1 MSRRRRLL
9 RLYVRA
15 GRVYWAWAPTLLAL
29 AVLVFVPLGF
39 LDGLLHGVD
48 TSALTLSSGL
58 RVASFVLAWAAVT
71 ASSLFGEVFFSG
83 AIAASLTH
91 PEDQEAPGFMRL
103 ARHISYG
110 KLIAVDILFTAAVVV
125 GLVGLLVGALLVY
138 VYLGLAGPLVEIE
151 KHSVLGGFRR
161 SFDLVRGH
169 FWMVFAVLI
178 PIEILGDAI
187 NGAIVGLCHD
197 ALGHGFFAAWVG
209 ESLGNIVT
217 TPPLAVVIVLLT
229 LELIHHHD
237 GAGPALN
244 RRPEPITTVPET
256 A

>member
-9 RLYVRA
+9 RLYART
-15 GRVYWAWAPTLLAL
+15 GRVYRAWAPTLLAL

-39 LDGLLHGVD
+39 LDALLHGVD
-48 TSALTLSSGL
+48 TSALSVSSGL
-58 RVASFVLAWAAVT
+58 KVASFVIAWAAVT

-91 PEDQEAPGFMRL
+91 PEDEEPPNFLEL

-110 KLIAVDILFTAAVVV
+110 KLIVVDILFTAAVVV
-125 GLVGLLVGALLVY
+125 GLIGILVGSFIVFI
-138 VYLGLAGPLVEIE
+138 YLGLAGPIVEIE
-151 KHSVLGGFRR
+151 KRSVIGGFKR
-161 SFDLVRGH
+161 SFRLVRCH
-169 FWMVFAVLI
+169 FWMVAAVLV
-178 PIEILGDAI
+178 PIELVGDAI
-187 NGAIVGLCHD
+187 NDGIVGLSHSVF
-197 ALGHGFFAAWVG
+197 GHGFLAAWIG
-209 ESLGNIVT
+209 ESIGNIVT

-237 GAGPALN
+237 GEGPVLN
-244 RRPEPITTVPET
+244 RSPEPITAAEP